1 MSNKYIKL
9 TKVIGRRR
17 VLLLKC
23 DIVKIVE
30 NERNECNVF
39 TKNKEVLTVLET
51 FNEIQTAL
59 EK

>member
-30 NERNECNVF
+30 NERNTCDVF
-39 TKNKEVLTVLET
+39 LKNKEVLTVLET